1 MLKSIRNLNFGW
13 ILLLVGMVIIVSGFS
28 MTEGKTGEKTFLCFD
43 SGCVYVQG
51 ISNIVLGIF
60 TIIIGIYSI
69 VKK

>member
-1 MLKSIRNLNFGW
+1 
-13 ILLLVGMVIIVSGFS
+13 MVIIVSGFS
-28 MTEGKTGEKTFLCFD
+28 MTEGKAGEKTFLCFD

-51 ISNIVLGIF
+51 VSNIVLGIF